1 MSDAGRPRAL
11 AALALAAVLAVP
23 LSAQERMLAMGDSIT
38 KGVAFDEQC
47 TSGIPD
53 DCGYP
58 RRLEQQMASRGRLV
72 EVVNLGVGGEDTT
85 EGLSR
90 VDQVLA
96 LGGTVLLL
104 MEGTNDINRG
114 IPPTTTRRNLN
125 EMALRAEARGYQ
137 VVHATVIPRP
147 PWAKNDPDNVTTAE
161 QAGQIRS
168 MAYNRARRLADP
180 FERFGSEPS
189 PFTRLYSH
197 FADDFV
203 GHPNA
208 AGFELLA
215 RLFAEVLSNE
225 DLTPPVRGEISPLDR
240 AAGVAP
246 ESQIRVELIDFGTGI
261 DAAQTRL
268 TVGDSP
274 VPVTM
279 SIEPRRIV
287 LLHQPANPLRA
298 VVHVGVESRDLATPP
313 NTVDRELASFVI
325 AGTTFL
331 TGDLDRSG
339 RVDGADLVAFAR
351 RFGARRNDARYL
363 AAADFNNDGLTDGV
377 DLAALAA
384 NFGSSSF

>member
-1 MSDAGRPRAL
+1 MTARRWL
-11 AALALAAVLAVP
+11 AAAVLAAASAATVA
-23 LSAQERMLAMGDSIT
+23 AQERMLAMGDSIT
-38 KGVAFDEQC
+38 LGVAFDETC
-47 TSGIPD
+47 TSGLPE
-53 DCGYP
+53 DCGYT

-72 EVVNLGVGGEDTT
+72 EVVNLGIGGEDTT

-90 VDQVLA
+90 IDQVLA
-96 LGGTVLLL
+96 RGGSVLLL
-104 MEGTNDINRG
+104 MEGTNDINRE

-147 PWAKNDPDNVTTAE
+147 PWARNDPDNLITAE
-161 QAGQIRS
+161 QSGQIRS
-168 MAYNRARRLADP
+168 LAYNRSRRLADP
-180 FERFGSEPS
+180 FERFGSEPT

-197 FADDFV
+197 HADDFV

-215 RLFAEVLSNE
+215 RLFAEVLTNE
-225 DLTPPVRGEISPLDR
+225 DRTPPVRGEIQPLDR
-240 AAGVAP
+240 ATGVAP
-246 ESQIRVELIDFGTGI
+246 ESQLRVELIDFGTGI
-261 DAAQTRL
+261 DADQTRL
-268 TVGDSP
+268 TVNDTP

-279 SIEPRRIV
+279 AIEPRRIV
-287 LLHQPANPLRA
+287 LLHQPATPMTG
-298 VVHVGVESRDLATPP
+298 VVHLGIESRDLATPP
-313 NTVDRELASFVI
+313 NLLDRELASFVI

-351 RFGARRNDARYL
+351 RFGARSTEQRYL
-363 AAADFNNDGLTDGV
+363 AAADFNGNGVIDGV

-384 NFGSSSF
+384 NFGRSSF